1 MDCRPYN
8 RSSMAR
14 GQQNPNPLQ
23 LIGIASMITLFF
35 VVGVL
40 GIVRGDLILAVVFL
54 SIAIALVLFMLLV
67 YLSARRRLHS

>member
-1 MDCRPYN
+1 
-8 RSSMAR
+8 MAR

-23 LIGIASMITLFF
+23 VIGVASMNTLFF

-40 GIVRGDLILAVVFL
+40 GIVRGDVILAVVFL
-54 SIAIALVLFMLLV
+54 SIAIALVLFMIVV

>member
-1 MDCRPYN
+1 
-8 RSSMAR
+8 MAR

-54 SIAIALVLFMLLV
+54 SIAIALVLFMIVV

>member
-1 MDCRPYN
+1 
-8 RSSMAR
+8 MAR
-14 GQQNPNPLQ
+14 GQQNPNLLQ

-54 SIAIALVLFMLLV
+54 SIAIALVLFMIVV
-67 YLSARRRLHS
+67 YLSARRRLHG

>member
-1 MDCRPYN
+1 
-8 RSSMAR
+8 MAR
-14 GQQNPNPLQ
+14 GQQNPNLLQ

-40 GIVRGDLILAVVFL
+40 GIVRGDVVLAVVFL
-54 SIAIALVLFMLLV
+54 SIAIALVLFMIVV

>member
-1 MDCRPYN
+1 
-8 RSSMAR
+8 MAR

>member
-1 MDCRPYN
+1 
-8 RSSMAR
+8 MAR

-40 GIVRGDLILAVVFL
+40 GIVRGDVILAVVFL
-54 SIAIALVLFMLLV
+54 SIAIALVLFMIVV

>member
-1 MDCRPYN
+1 
-8 RSSMAR
+8 MAR

-23 LIGIASMITLFF
+23 VIGVASMITLFF

-40 GIVRGDLILAVVFL
+40 GIVRGDVVLAVVFL
-54 SIAIALVLFMLLV
+54 SIAIALVLFMIVV